1 MQSMNDALPP
11 HSIIPPVS
19 NRIRYRRR
27 AWRMFKDGFARYFV
41 GIGGVGAIIAIL
53 LIFFYLVYVV
63 IPLFKGASMEVERR
77 FAIPGGGETLQLS
90 MDEQTEIGLRYT
102 RDGHA
107 LFFRTLDGSII
118 SDQTIQLPPNTSIT
132 SFAAGAPGSEFAVF
146 GLSNGEAIAT
156 KSNYAS
162 TFVEGKRT
170 ITPRLEFPLGTTP
183 IVVDSNGQA
192 LIQLAAQHEG
202 EHTTLV
208 AATLDNRV
216 LLTGFER
223 AEAML
228 GEEGELTATT
238 HEMQRSVEPVTHILL
253 NPEQRRLYIADRSGR
268 ITYVDVHD
276 QNKPRVVHSLN
287 VVERGIQITSLEFLS
302 GGISLLVGLSDGTI
316 AQWFP
321 VRDAHG
327 NELLTSIRTF
337 KERNAAI
344 NLIAPEYSRKGFIA
358 TDAAGYLGLYH
369 STAHRTLLVEP
380 AATTALKHLAM
391 SPRANA
397 LLTEDSKQQIA
408 FWKIN
413 NEHPEVSW
421 SSLWNKV
428 WYESYDEPKW
438 LWQSSASTN
447 VFEPKFSFTPLAFG
461 TLKAAFYA
469 ILVAVPL
476 SLLGAIY
483 TAHFMS
489 ARMREV
495 VKPTVEIMGAV
506 PTVVL
511 GFLAGLWLAPF
522 VEKYLPGVFS
532 ALLIVPVGVLIFA
545 YMWRLLPLG
554 IRALVPEGWYGALLI
569 PLIVAISWAALAF
582 SPTIEALWFG
592 GDMRL
597 WLADE
602 LGISFDQRNSLIV
615 GIAMGFAVTPTIF
628 TIAEDAIFSVP
639 RQLING
645 SLALGATAWQTLW
658 RVVLLTASP
667 GIFSGVMIGLGRA
680 VGETMIVLMATG
692 NTPVMDFSIF
702 SGMRTLSANIAV
714 EMPESELGSTHY
726 RLLFLAALVLFI
738 FTFLFNTAAETVRQ
752 RLRRKYSSL

>member
-1 MQSMNDALPP
+1 MNSAPESRN
-11 HSIIPPVS
+11 SIIPPITD
-19 NRIRYRRR
+19 RQRHRRR
-27 AWRMFKDGFARYFV
+27 AWRMFKDRFARYFV
-41 GIGGVGAIIAIL
+41 AVGGVGAIAAIL

-63 IPLFKGASMEVERR
+63 IPLFGGASIEVTRR
-77 FAIPGGGETLQLS
+77 FAVPGGSETLQLS

-102 RDGHA
+102 RDGHV
-107 LFFRTLDGSII
+107 LFFRTLDGSVI
-118 SDQTIQLPPNTSIT
+118 SDQAITLPPNASIT
-132 SFAAGAPGSEFAVF
+132 SFAAGAPGSEFAAF
-146 GLSNGEAIAT
+146 GLSNGWAIAV
-156 KSNYAS
+156 KSSYAS
-162 TFVEGKRT
+162 SYVDNKRT
-170 ITPRLEFPLGTTP
+170 ITPRLEYPLGTTP
-183 IVVDSNGQA
+183 IVVDMNGQA
-192 LIQLAAQHEG
+192 LVQLAAQHEG

-208 AATLDNRV
+208 AATQDNRV
-216 LLTGFER
+216 LLTSFER

-228 GEEGELTATT
+228 GEDGELTATT
-238 HEMQRSVEPVTHILL
+238 REVQQSAEPVTRLLL
-253 NPEQRRLYIADRSGR
+253 NPEQRRLYIADRSGQ
-268 ITYVDVHD
+268 ITYVDTRD
-276 QNKPRVVHSLN
+276 QSKPRVVHSLR
-287 VVERGIQITSLEFLS
+287 VVESGLQITSLEFLS

-316 AQWFP
+316 TQWFP

-369 STAHRTLLVEP
+369 STAHRTLLVVP
-380 AATTALKHLAM
+380 AASTPLKHIAI

-397 LLTEDSKQQIA
+397 LLAEDSSKQIA
-408 FWKIN
+408 FWKIH
-413 NEHPEVSW
+413 NEYPEVSW

-447 VFEPKFSFTPLAFG
+447 TFEPKFSFTPLAFG

-522 VEKYLPGVFS
+522 VEKYLPGVFTT
-532 ALLIVPVGVLIFA
+532 LLIVPIGVLLFAYLWRALPVGV
-545 YMWRLLPLG
+545 RV
-554 IRALVPEGWYGALLI
+554 LVPEGWYAALLI
-569 PLIVAISWAALAF
+569 PLVIAMAWAALAF
-582 SPTIEALWFG
+582 SPTMEIWWVG

-602 LGISFDQRNSLIV
+602 LGIAFDQRNSLIV

-667 GIFSGVMIGLGRA
+667 GIFSAVMIGLGRA

-692 NTPVMDFSIF
+692 NTPVMDFSVF

-726 RLLFLAALVLFI
+726 RLLFLAALVLFM

>member
-1 MQSMNDALPP
+1 MNGPTEVR

-19 NRIRYRRR
+19 DRVRHRRR
-27 AWRMFKDGFARYFV
+27 AWRMFKDSFARYFV

-63 IPLFKGASMEVERR
+63 IPLFGGASMEVARR
-77 FAIPGGGETLQLS
+77 FAVPGGGETLQLS

-102 RDGHA
+102 HDGHV
-107 LFFRTLDGSII
+107 LFFHTLDGALI
-118 SDQTIQLPPNTSIT
+118 SDQTIPLPANTRVT

-146 GLSNGEAIAT
+146 GLSNGWAIAV
-156 KSNYAS
+156 KSSYAA
-162 TFVEGKRT
+162 TFAEGQRT
-170 ITPRLEFPLGTTP
+170 ITPRLEFPLGIAP
-183 IVVDSNGQA
+183 IVVDLNGQA
-192 LIQLAAQHEG
+192 LVQLAAQHEG
-202 EHTTLV
+202 ERTTLV
-208 AATLDNRV
+208 AATQDNRV
-216 LLTGFER
+216 LLTSFER

-228 GEEGELTATT
+228 GEDGELTATT
-238 HEMQRSVEPVTHILL
+238 REVQRSLEPVTRILL

-276 QNKPRVVHSLN
+276 QSKPRVVHSLN
-287 VVERGIQITSLEFLS
+287 VTESGLQITSLEFLS
-302 GGISLLVGLSDGTI
+302 GGISLLVGLSDGSI
-316 AQWFP
+316 GQWFP
-321 VRDAHG
+321 VRDTHG

-337 KERNAAI
+337 KERSSAI
-344 NLIAPEYSRKGFIA
+344 KIIVPEFSRKGFI
-358 TDAAGYLGLYH
+358 TSDDAGYLGLYH

-380 AATTALKHLAM
+380 AATTALKHMAIA
-391 SPRANA
+391 PRANA
-397 LLTEDSKQQIA
+397 LLTEDSNQQLA
-408 FWKIN
+408 FWKIH

-447 VFEPKFSFTPLAFG
+447 TFEPKFSFTPLAFG

-532 ALLIVPVGVLIFA
+532 TLLIVPVGVLLFA
-545 YMWRLLPLG
+545 YAWRALPLS
-554 IRALVPEGWYGALLI
+554 IRSRVPEGWYAALLI
-569 PLIVAISWAALAF
+569 PLIIAISWAALAF
-582 SPTIEALWFG
+582 SPTMELWWFG

-602 LGISFDQRNSLIV
+602 LGIAFDQRNSLII

-639 RQLING
+639 RQLVNG
-645 SLALGATAWQTLW
+645 SLALGATPWQTLW

-667 GIFSGVMIGLGRA
+667 GIFSAIMIGLGRA

-692 NTPVMDFSIF
+692 NTPVMDFSVF

-726 RLLFLAALVLFI
+726 RLLFLAALVLFM

>member
-1 MQSMNDALPP
+1 MSPASETRN
-11 HSIIPPVS
+11 SIIPPVS
-19 NRIRYRRR
+19 DRVRHRRR
-27 AWRMFKDGFARYFV
+27 SWRMFKDNFARYFV
-41 GIGGVGAIIAIL
+41 AIGGVGAIVAIL

-63 IPLFKGASMEVERR
+63 IPLFGGASMEVARR
-77 FAIPGGGETLQLS
+77 FAVPGGSETLHLS

-102 RDGHA
+102 RDGHV
-107 LFFRTLDGSII
+107 LFFHTVDGSLI
-118 SDQTIQLPPNTSIT
+118 SDQAIKLPANTSVT
-132 SFAAGAPGSEFAVF
+132 SFAAGAPGSEFAAF
-146 GLSNGEAIAT
+146 GLSNGWAIAV
-156 KSNYAS
+156 KSSYIA
-162 TFVEGKRT
+162 TFVDGKRT
-170 ITPRLEFPLGTTP
+170 ITPRLEQPLGEAP
-183 IVVDSNGQA
+183 IVVDLNGQA
-192 LIQLAAQHEG
+192 LVQLAAQHEG
-202 EHTTLV
+202 EHTTLA
-208 AATLDNRV
+208 AATQDNRV
-216 LLTGFER
+216 LLTSFER
-223 AEAML
+223 TQAML
-228 GEEGELTATT
+228 GEDGELTATT
-238 HEMQRSVEPVTHILL
+238 REVQRSTEPVTRVLL
-253 NPEQRRLYIADRSGR
+253 NPEQRRLYIADRSGQ
-268 ITYVDVHD
+268 ITYVDIRD
-276 QNKPRVVHSLN
+276 QSKPRVVHSLH
-287 VVERGIQITSLEFLS
+287 VVESGLQITSLEFLS

-316 AQWFP
+316 TQWFP

-337 KERNAAI
+337 KERNAPI
-344 NLIAPEYSRKGFIA
+344 NLIAAEYSRKGFIA

-380 AATTALKHLAM
+380 AATSALKHIAIA
-391 SPRANA
+391 PRANA
-397 LLTEDSKQQIA
+397 LLAEDSNKQIA

-413 NEHPEVSW
+413 NEYPEVSW
-421 SSLWNKV
+421 SSLWDKV

-447 VFEPKFSFTPLAFG
+447 TFEPKFSFTPLAFG
-461 TLKAAFYA
+461 TFKAAFYA

-483 TAHFMS
+483 TAQFMS
-489 ARMREV
+489 PRMREM

-522 VEKYLPGVFS
+522 IEKYLPGVFT
-532 ALLIVPVGVLIFA
+532 ALLLVPGGVLLFA
-545 YMWRLLPLG
+545 YAWRALPLG
-554 IRALVPEGWYGALLI
+554 LRTRVHDGWYAAVLI
-569 PLIVAISWAALAF
+569 PLIIALTWAALAF
-582 SPTIEALWFG
+582 SPTMELWWFG

-602 LGISFDQRNSLIV
+602 LGIAFDQRNSLII

-628 TIAEDAIFSVP
+628 TIAEDALFSVP

-680 VGETMIVLMATG
+680 IGETMIVLMATG
-692 NTPVMDFSIF
+692 NTPVMDFSVF

-714 EMPESELGSTHY
+714 EMPEAELASTHY
-726 RLLFLAALVLFI
+726 RLLFLAALVLFLV
-738 FTFLFNTAAETVRQ
+738 TFLFNTAAETVRQ

>member
-1 MQSMNDALPP
+1 MNDALPP
-11 HSIIPPVS
+11 RSIIPPVS
-19 NRIRYRRR
+19 DRIRYRRR

-41 GIGGVGAIIAIL
+41 GIGGAGAIIAIL
-53 LIFFYLVYVV
+53 LIFFYLIYVV
-63 IPLFKGASMEVERR
+63 LPLFKGASMEVERR

-118 SDQTIQLPPNTSIT
+118 SDQTIQLPADTSIT
-132 SFAAGAPGSEFAVF
+132 SFAAGAPGSQFAVF
-146 GLSNGEAIAT
+146 GLSNGWAIAA
-156 KSNYAS
+156 KSSYAS
-162 TFVEGKRT
+162 TFAEGKRT

-183 IVVDSNGQA
+183 IVVDPNGQA
-192 LIQLAAQHEG
+192 LMQLAAQHEG

-216 LLTGFER
+216 LLTSFER

-238 HEMQRSVEPVTHILL
+238 HEVQRSVEPVARILL
-253 NPEQRRLYIADRSGR
+253 NPEQRHLYIADRSGR

-316 AQWFP
+316 VQWFP

-344 NLIAPEYSRKGFIA
+344 SLIAPEYSRKGFIA

-369 STAHRTLLVEP
+369 STAQRTLLIEP
-380 AATTALKHLAM
+380 AATTALKHIAI

-397 LLTEDSKQQIA
+397 LLSEDSKQQIA
-408 FWKIN
+408 FWNIN

-421 SSLWNKV
+421 SSLWDKV

-447 VFEPKFSFTPLAFG
+447 TFEPKFSFTPLAFG

-522 VEKYLPGVFS
+522 VEKYLPGVFG

-569 PLIVAISWAALAF
+569 PLIVAMSWAALAF
-582 SPTIEALWFG
+582 SPAMEVMWFG

-667 GIFSGVMIGLGRA
+667 GIFSAVMIGLGRA

-692 NTPVMDFSIF
+692 NTPVMDFSVF

-726 RLLFLAALVLFI
+726 RLLFLAALVLFM